1 MTHQSGIHADSHVTS
16 ELADCKRRLF
26 RALKLVI
33 KDERLI
39 LSGKLPPRGNW
50 ESDFDLMMKQLLD
63 PRSPCY
69 MFYRLDSV
77 NPLGNDWIFISWVP
91 ESSDVRQKMLYASTK
106 ATIRKQFGDN
116 LIKDDLVGDTT
127 DDINLEAYKRHVE
140 NKGAPGPYTDAE
152 IEIAGVRTA
161 EVSTGLHSSYQTI
174 GGISFALSPES
185 RPALKNFSQGTCDY
199 VQLMIEISNEMIRVC
214 KTYDHITPQG
224 VAKAC
229 SEKEGR
235 YHLYRFRYLHEGQDR
250 SATFF
255 IHTISGYE
263 SSVKSR
269 MLYSSCKAALLT
281 QLEREFQLTF
291 DHRLGWIFTLW

>member
-1 MTHQSGIHADSHVTS
+1 MS
-16 ELADCKRRLF
+16 
-26 RALKLVI
+26 LVSV
-33 KDERLI
+33 I
-39 LSGKLPPRGNW
+39 LTNYS
-50 ESDFDLMMKQLLD
+50 
-63 PRSPCY
+63 
-69 MFYRLDSV
+69 
-77 NPLGNDWIFISWVP
+77 LGTA
-91 ESSDVRQKMLYASTK
+91 KMLYASTK

-116 LIKDDLVGDTT
+116 LIKDDLVGNTT

-291 DHRLGWIFTLW
+291 DHRFETDGINELTTEYLMDILYPKQQETQLKFQKPQGPMGRRPRTHIH